1 MNLDEIR
8 KNAVK
13 NAINEHYAVIS
24 FKVDGTIKDANEKF
38 LNLFGYKLDEIVDK
52 HHKIFVKK
60 STLNQMNL
68 KNFGM
73 TCQMEKFKL
82 KSLKELKKM
91 VNQFLFKL
99 LINR

>member
-38 LNLFGYKLDEIVDK
+38 LN
-52 HHKIFVKK
+52 
-60 STLNQMNL
+60 
-68 KNFGM
+68 
-73 TCQMEKFKL
+73 
-82 KSLKELKKM
+82 
-91 VNQFLFKL
+91 
-99 LINR
+99 